1 MFNTENLTNKYF
13 SEVNAEDILDIKT
26 LSIEDKVKCFSFFL
40 NSDVITNYSVISNLF
55 MLINGITDIEDDI
68 LEDERLFFNSLEE
81 YVDIKLE
88 LKPEIEEFKKKLLI
102 YYLGI
107 VEGLNVKIPELKIH
121 IPNTY
126 YNILHF
132 VTPIFISK
140 IMTEQLTN
148 IDVNDVKPTFC
159 AESLYDKINNH
170 VFSQT
175 YGIIDRIMSEVM
187 NDNLGLV

>member
-13 SEVNAEDILDIKT
+13 SEVNAEDILEIKT

>member
-1 MFNTENLTNKYF
+1 MFNIENLTNKYF
-13 SEVNAEDILDIKT
+13 SEVNAEDFLDIKT
-26 LSIEDKVKCFSFFL
+26 LSTEDKVKCFSFFL

-55 MLINGITDIEDDI
+55 MLINGITDIEDDT

-88 LKPEIEEFKKKLLI
+88 LKPEIEDFKKKLLI

-187 NDNLGLV
+187 DDSRGTM

>member
-26 LSIEDKVKCFSFFL
+26 LSTEDKVKCFSFFL

-68 LEDERLFFNSLEE
+68 LDDERLFFNSLEE

-187 NDNLGLV
+187 NDNLGLM